1 MQKCQ
6 QMQKEAGFTD
16 DVNVVDDNPGNEDEG
31 DEDKEEA
38 QVKRADLGSAW
49 PPARISALPLT
60 AV

>member
-1 MQKCQ
+1 
-6 QMQKEAGFTD
+6 MQKEAGFTD